1 LFPITKVISLGCMK
15 RKSATS
21 LGSEGLLWRTPSRR
35 RFLEVSPS
43 WRAKGGAIMKLKTLA
58 KVMFTTAALA
68 LTAAQS
74 HAANIAVIAGSAE
87 DNFFNVIKRGV
98 DDAAT
103 IVEAHGGKVTY
114 MTVPN
119 YDNFGPD
126 LVSLINTAV
135 SQNVDG
141 IAIPI
146 WVPEAQ
152 LPALKEAAKKGI
164 KIMLYNTRTASAEDA
179 IGINYFGT
187 DEKVAGIVGGEYL
200 AKHGA
205 KKILCVNHVP
215 GAVNL
220 EARCN
225 GIAEGIAKLGA
236 TMVQLPLPASAAPNM
251 AATAEAIKAELLKDP
266 SIDAVATLGA
276 QATDAA
282 AMAIEQAGVGDK
294 VSLSAWDMSA
304 SILDRIKSGKQL
316 MAIDQ
321 QAYLQSFLATTMLA
335 ANIDFGLAIATNP
348 VLTGPIIIDSSNIDA
363 TLSGVKAGVR

>member
-1 LFPITKVISLGCMK
+1 MK
-15 RKSATS
+15 
-21 LGSEGLLWRTPSRR
+21 
-35 RFLEVSPS
+35 
-43 WRAKGGAIMKLKTLA
+43 IKTLA
-58 KVMFTTAALA
+58 KVMIATAAITLA
-68 LTAAQS
+68 AAQAQ
-74 HAANIAVIAGSAE
+74 AANIAVIAGSAE
-87 DNFFNVIKRGV
+87 DNFFNTIKRGV
-98 DDAAT
+98 DDAAMV
-103 IVEAHGGKVTY
+103 VEAHGGKVTY

-141 IAIPI
+141 IAIPV

-152 LPALKEAAKKGI
+152 LPALQEAAKKGI
-164 KIMLYNTRTASAEDA
+164 RIMLYNTRTASKDDA
-179 IGINYFGT
+179 VGINYFGT
-187 DEKVAGIVGGEYL
+187 DEKVAGVVGGEYL
-200 AKHGA
+200 AKNGA

-225 GIAEGIAKLGA
+225 GIEEGIAKLGA
-236 TMVQLPLPASAAPNM
+236 TIVRLPLPASAQSNM
-251 AATAEAIKAELLKDP
+251 ASTAEAIKAELLKDP

-276 QATDAA
+276 QTTDAA
-282 AMAIEQAGVGDK
+282 AMAIEQAGMGDK
-294 VSLSAWDMSA
+294 VKLASWDMSA

-348 VLTGPIIIDSSNIDA
+348 VLTGPVVIDSSNIDA
-363 TLSGVKAGVR
+363 TLNGVKAGVR